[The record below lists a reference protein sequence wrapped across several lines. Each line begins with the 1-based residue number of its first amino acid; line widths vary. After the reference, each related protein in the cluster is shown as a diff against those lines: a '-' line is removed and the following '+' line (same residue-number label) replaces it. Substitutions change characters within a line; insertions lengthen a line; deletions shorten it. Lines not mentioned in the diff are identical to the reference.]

1 MRTAERAARNE
12 SVFREANERIEQRLE
27 DLSLEHGRS
36 PFLCECEDE
45 GCTEVLRLTLTEY
58 EHVREHP
65 RRFFVAPGH
74 DGGSGE
80 VVERHDRY
88 VVVEKQGEAGEIAAE
103 LDPRRDEPRSA

>member
-12 SVFREANERIEQRLE
+12 SVFREANERIERRLE

-45 GCTEVLRLTLTEY
+45 TCSEVVRLTLTEY

-65 RRFFVAPGH
+65 RRFLVAPGH
-74 DGGSGE
+74 DTGE
-80 VVERHDRY
+80 AEIVETHDRY
-88 VVVEKQGEAGEIAAE
+88 VVVEKEGETGKIAAE
-103 LDPRRDEPRSA
+103 LDPRRDER